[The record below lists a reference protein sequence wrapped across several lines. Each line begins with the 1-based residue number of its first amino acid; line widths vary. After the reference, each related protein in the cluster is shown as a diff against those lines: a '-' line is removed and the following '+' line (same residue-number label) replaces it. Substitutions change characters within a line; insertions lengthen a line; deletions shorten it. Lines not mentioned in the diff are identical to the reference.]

1 MISDATKKAQMKYLT
16 KIKRCEIIF
25 TQKELNLYALI
36 KQKSAEQ
43 GLTISSF
50 IKRILTEKLYNNY
63 TT

>member
-16 KIKRCEIIF
+16 KVKRCEIIF
-25 TQKELNLYALI
+25 TQKELGLYELI

-50 IKRILTEKLYNNY
+50 IKHILTKELTNNY

>member
-1 MISDATKKAQMKYLT
+1 MISDASKKAQMKYLT
-16 KIKRCEIIF
+16 KVKRCEIIF

-36 KQKSAEQ
+36 RQKAAEQ
-43 GLTISSF
+43 GLTISAF

>member
-1 MISDATKKAQMKYLT
+1 MISDASKKAQMKYLT
-16 KIKRCEIIF
+16 KVKRCEILF

-36 KQKSAEQ
+36 KQKAAEQ
-43 GLTISSF
+43 GLSISSF

>member
-1 MISDATKKAQMKYLT
+1 MISDASKKAQMKYLT
-16 KIKRCEIIF
+16 KVKRCEILF

-36 KQKSAEQ
+36 KQKAAEQ
-43 GLTISSF
+43 GLTISAF